1 MVKKYQKNVRGRILN
16 IFKNA
21 YVNGLPYVTNDQVCS
36 EFGYDRDTTQ
46 KYNIKDNVTVQLGN
60 LAKEG
65 LIVKPEESI
74 RPDGSFKQD
83 GKWIFN
89 VNLTDE
95 ESDILKYILKLFKK
109 HPNQELDLWDL
120 IKNVKFWTGAYD
132 YDVRPIIE
140 SVIEKNPEIEKVGNR
155 HYKLRSKV

>member
-1 MVKKYQKNVRGRILN
+1 MVKKYQKNIKERILN

-36 EFGYDRDTTQ
+36 EFCYDKDTTQ
-46 KYNIKDNVTVQLGN
+46 KYNIKGNVTAQFTI
-60 LAKEG
+60 LAQEG
-65 LIVKPEESI
+65 FIVKPSESI
-74 RPDGSFKQD
+74 RPDGSFRQD
-83 GKWIFN
+83 GKWRFN

-95 ESDILKYILKLFKK
+95 ESDIKKYILKTFENS
-109 HPNQELDLWDL
+109 PNQELDLWDL

-132 YDVRPIIE
+132 YDIRNIIE
-140 SVIEKNPEIEKVGNR
+140 SVIEKSPEIEKVGDR